1 MIRALNHGSCV
12 DTPLPILWS
21 PTTDAMLRQQEQDK
35 NYDPNPA
42 GYFQVP
48 PLSELCY
55 DTSTKQFSHLYDG
68 MLMKLSPDNVLMAH
82 PGPDYRIVWMVR
94 DVAEVNA
101 SYGRAFAGTYSD
113 ADVARAE
120 LVRQI
125 ADKRMDMTV
134 VTVDYADLITDPL
147 TVFLRLKDAGWP
159 IIPEVCCA
167 VVDPS
172 LYRHRLGTSV

>member
-48 PLSELCY
+48 PLSELNY
-55 DTSTKQFSHLYDG
+55 DINTKQFSHLYDG

-82 PGPDYRIVWMVR
+82 PGPEYKVVWMVR
-94 DVAEVNA
+94 NEAEVNA
-101 SYGRAFAGTYSD
+101 SYARGFAGYYPPEEF
-113 ADVARAE
+113 ARVE
-120 LVRQI
+120 VVKQI
-125 ADKRMDMTV
+125 ADKRIDMTI
-134 VTVDYADLITDPL
+134 VTVNYADLINDPL
-147 TVFLRLKDAGWP
+147 NTFQQLQASGWP
-159 IIPEVCCA
+159 IIPEVCCEII
-167 VVDPS
+167 DPS
-172 LYRHRLGTSV
+172 LYRHRF